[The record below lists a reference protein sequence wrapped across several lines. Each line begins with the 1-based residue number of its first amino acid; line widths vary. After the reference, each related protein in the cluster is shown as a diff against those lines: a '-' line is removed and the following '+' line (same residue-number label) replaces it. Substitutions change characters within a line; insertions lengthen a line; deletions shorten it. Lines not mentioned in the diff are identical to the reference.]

1 MACKGCGD
9 KDPNGRPPITA
20 GELYEVTLPK
30 IVEPKVEDIPPLP
43 DAALAT
49 ALKSIARRGDG
60 FRPARSIVFV
70 QGRRKNSDGPLI
82 FRAAILGKD
91 TALRILGAQPV
102 LAAKVLARHT
112 ELFELEEGT
121 VGRANAVYV
130 GDGGAVAFERFEFH
144 RA

>member
-9 KDPNGRPPITA
+9 KDPNARPPTTP

-30 IVEPKVEDIPPLP
+30 IVEPKVEDIPTLP
-43 DAALAT
+43 DAAIAK
-49 ALKSIARRGDG
+49 ALDAVARRGDG
-60 FRPARSIVFV
+60 FEPARSIVFV
-70 QGRRKNSDGPLI
+70 QGHRRADDGPVT
-82 FRAAILGKD
+82 FRAAILGKA
-91 TALRILGAQPV
+91 TALKILGAQPV

-121 VGRANAVYV
+121 TGRANAVYV
-130 GDGGAVAFERFEFH
+130 GTGGAVAFERFEFR